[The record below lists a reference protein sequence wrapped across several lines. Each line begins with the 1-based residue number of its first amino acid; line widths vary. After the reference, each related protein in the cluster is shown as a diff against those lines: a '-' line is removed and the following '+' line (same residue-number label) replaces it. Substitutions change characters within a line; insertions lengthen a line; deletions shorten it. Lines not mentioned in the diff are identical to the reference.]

1 MKVTKK
7 PTMRQYELLL
17 TEDDLRQA
25 ILDGTGFI
33 SNGNLFKRF
42 ETLHVSH
49 VDTAPNDDEC
59 LVRICITEVAA

>member
-33 SNGNLFKRF
+33 SRTT
-42 ETLHVSH
+42 TLQVSH
-49 VDTAPNDDEC
+49 VDRAPNDDEC
-59 LVRICITEVAA
+59 MVRICLTEVVQA

>member
-33 SNGNLFKRF
+33 SNSN
-42 ETLHVSH
+42 TLHVSH

>member
-1 MKVTKK
+1 
-7 PTMRQYELLL
+7 LLL

>member
-17 TEDDLRQA
+17 TEVDLRQA

-33 SNGNLFKRF
+33 SNSNI
-42 ETLHVSH
+42 LHVSH

-59 LVRICITEVAA
+59 LVRICLTEVE